1 MSSTPQI
8 LIYLL
13 RRDVRLSDNPIF
25 HQISRLYN
33 SKECPF
39 THLLPI
45 YVFNAQ
51 QIEICGFIPEAD
63 EAAATPKSPYPEA
76 RSQVAGF
83 WRCGPHRAK
92 FLAES
97 VWDLKQGLKK
107 NYNSDLILR
116 TGRLSDV
123 LRDTLDH
130 FEPRTGSEPKK
141 SASSSP
147 KAKVVGVWMASD
159 EGTEE
164 KTDQQL
170 IQTVTEEYGIEY
182 QLFKD
187 EKYYIDE

>member
-1 MSSTPQI
+1 MASLPRI

-13 RRDVRLSDNPIF
+13 RRDLRLSDNPIF
-25 HQISRLYN
+25 HEISRL
-33 SKECPF
+33 SKSDEKPF

-51 QIEICGFIPEAD
+51 QIEIGGFIPEAE

-92 FLAES
+92 FLVES
-97 VWDLKQGLKK
+97 VWNVKESLKK
-107 NYNSDLILR
+107 CDSDLLIR
-116 TGRLSDV
+116 TGRISDV
-123 LRDTLDH
+123 LRDALDH
-130 FEPRTGSEPKK
+130 FEPGPDSEKK
-141 SASSSP
+141 AE
-147 KAKVVGVWMASD
+147 VVGVWMTSD

-164 KTDQQL
+164 KNDDQL
-170 IQTVTEEYGIEY
+170 VRAVAEERGKDFR
-182 QLFKD
+182 LFDD